1 MRSSDTM
8 NRKKRNKKSVELAQS
23 IIDTYQPESV
33 EDMQNALKDIFG
45 PMFEAMLQGE
55 LNHHLGYESHEKAE
69 KPTDNRRNGY
79 GKKHLKTSMG
89 EVLIQ
94 TPRDRDGSFEPT
106 LIPKRKRDL
115 SEIEGKIL
123 AMYARGMS
131 QRDISNTIEDIYG
144 FSVSHEMVS
153 DITDSVLQE
162 LEEWQNRPLKKCY
175 AFLFVDCMYVTIREN
190 YEARDMAV
198 YTILGVDLAGNKA
211 ILGVWLNQTESK
223 NQWMKIFDELK
234 TRGVEDIFFLSMDGV
249 SGLEA
254 GAKAIFPKVTVQRCI
269 VHLVR
274 NSLKYVPSK
283 DYKDFC
289 RDLKKFYSAPS
300 LKACKASFES
310 FKQRW
315 SNYPGAIAVWE
326 RNFAHVEQLFD
337 FGSAIRKVMYTTNAI
352 ESIHASFR
360 KVTKKG
366 AFPNENALLKLLYL
380 RVSELE
386 RKWVTGHIRDWP
398 LVLNQLMINES
409 YSKRIEKYSV
419 YL

>member
-1 MRSSDTM
+1 
-8 NRKKRNKKSVELAQS
+8 
-23 IIDTYQPESV
+23 
-33 EDMQNALKDIFG
+33 MQNALKDIFG

-55 LNHHLGYESHEKAE
+55 LNHHLGYEAHEKAE
-69 KPTDNRRNGY
+69 KPTNNRRNGY
-79 GKKHLKTSMG
+79 GQKQLKTSMG
-89 EVLIQ
+89 EVPIQ

-106 LIPKRKRDL
+106 LIPKRKKDI

-131 QRDISNTIEDIYG
+131 QRDISDTIEDIYG

-153 DITDSVLQE
+153 DITDAVLQE

-190 YEARDMAV
+190 YEAREMAV
-198 YTILGVDLAGNKA
+198 YTILGIDLAGNKE
-211 ILGVWLNQTESK
+211 ILGLWLNQTESK

-249 SGLEA
+249 SGLES
-254 GAKAIFPKVTVQRCI
+254 GAKAIFPEVTVQRCI

-289 RDLKKFYSAPS
+289 RDLKKFYGAPS

-386 RKWVTGHIRDWP
+386 CKWATGHIRDWP
-398 LVLNQLMINES
+398 LVLNQLMMNES

>member
-1 MRSSDTM
+1 MT
-8 NRKKRNKKSVELAQS
+8 RKKRDKKSVELAQS

-45 PMFEAMLQGE
+45 PMFETLLQGE
-55 LNHHLGYESHEKAE
+55 LNHHLGYDPHEKAE
-69 KPTDNRRNGY
+69 KPTANRRNGY
-79 GKKHLKTSMG
+79 GQKQLKTSMG
-89 EVLIQ
+89 EVPIQ
-94 TPRDRDGSFEPT
+94 TPRDRDGSFEPP
-106 LIPKRKRDL
+106 LIPKRKKDI

-131 QRDISNTIEDIYG
+131 QRDISDTIEDIYG

-153 DITDSVLQE
+153 DITDAVIQE

-190 YEARDMAV
+190 YEAHEMAV
-198 YTILGVDLAGNKA
+198 YTILGIDLAGNKE
-211 ILGVWLNQTESK
+211 ILGLWLSQTESK

-249 SGLEA
+249 SGLES
-254 GAKAIFPKVTVQRCI
+254 GAKAIFPEVTVQRCL

-283 DYKDFC
+283 DYKNFC
-289 RDLKKFYSAPS
+289 RDLKKFYGAPS
-300 LKACKASFES
+300 LKACKASFDA

-337 FGSAIRKVMYTTNAI
+337 FGRTIRKIIYTTNAI

-386 RKWVTGHIRDWP
+386 RKWATGYIRDWP
-398 LVLNQLMINES
+398 LVLNQLMMNES

>member
-1 MRSSDTM
+1 MT
-8 NRKKRNKKSVELAQS
+8 RKKRDKKSVELAQS

-55 LNHHLGYESHEKAE
+55 LNHHLGYKAHEKAE

-79 GKKHLKTSMG
+79 GQKQLKTSMG
-89 EVLIQ
+89 EVPIQ

-106 LIPKRKRDL
+106 LIPKRKKDI

-131 QRDISNTIEDIYG
+131 QRDISDTIEDIYG

-153 DITDSVLQE
+153 DITDAVLQE
-162 LEEWQNRPLKKCY
+162 LEEWQKRPLKKCY

-190 YEARDMAV
+190 YEAREMAV
-198 YTILGVDLAGNKA
+198 YTILGIDLAGNKE
-211 ILGVWLNQTESK
+211 ILGLWLSQTESK

-234 TRGVEDIFFLSMDGV
+234 TRGLEDIFFLSMDGV

-254 GAKAIFPKVTVQRCI
+254 GAKAIFSEVTVQRCM

-289 RDLKKFYSAPS
+289 RDLKKFYGAPS
-300 LKACKASFES
+300 LKACKASFEA

-337 FGSAIRKVMYTTNAI
+337 FGSSIRKIMYTTNAI

-366 AFPNENALLKLLYL
+366 AFPNEHALLKLLYL

-386 RKWVTGHIRDWP
+386 RKWANGHIRDWP
-398 LVLNQLMINES
+398 LVLNQLMMNEA

>member
-1 MRSSDTM
+1 MT
-8 NRKKRNKKSVELAQS
+8 RKKRDKKSVELAQS

-55 LNHHLGYESHEKAE
+55 LNHHLGYEAHEKSE

-79 GKKHLKTSMG
+79 GQKQLKTSMG
-89 EVLIQ
+89 EVPIQ

-106 LIPKRKRDL
+106 LIPKRKKDI
-115 SEIEGKIL
+115 SEIEAKIL

-131 QRDISNTIEDIYG
+131 QRDISDTIEDIYG

-153 DITDSVLQE
+153 DITDAVLQE

-175 AFLFVDCMYVTIREN
+175 TFLFVDCMYVTIREN
-190 YEARDMAV
+190 YEAREMAV
-198 YTILGVDLAGNKA
+198 YTILGIDLAGNKE
-211 ILGVWLNQTESK
+211 ILGLWLSQTESK

-249 SGLEA
+249 SGLES
-254 GAKAIFPKVTVQRCI
+254 GAKAIFPEVTVQRCM

-283 DYKDFC
+283 GYKDFC
-289 RDLKKFYSAPS
+289 RDLKKFYGAPS
-300 LKACKASFES
+300 LKACKASFEA

-386 RKWVTGHIRDWP
+386 RKWATGHIRDWS
-398 LVLNQLMINES
+398 LVLNQLMMNET

>member
-1 MRSSDTM
+1 MT
-8 NRKKRNKKSVELAQS
+8 RKKRAKKSVELAQS

-33 EDMQNALKDIFG
+33 EDMQNALKDLFG

-55 LNHHLGYESHEKAE
+55 LNNHLGYEAHKKTE

-79 GKKHLKTSMG
+79 GQKQLKTSMG
-89 EVLIQ
+89 EVSIQ

-106 LIPKRKRDL
+106 LIPKRKKDI

-131 QRDISNTIEDIYG
+131 QRDISETIEEIYG

-153 DITDSVLQE
+153 DITDAVLQE

-190 YEARDMAV
+190 YEAREMAV
-198 YTILGVDLAGNKA
+198 YTILGIDLAGNKE
-211 ILGVWLNQTESK
+211 ILGLWLSQTESK

-254 GAKAIFPKVTVQRCI
+254 GAKAIFPEVTVQRCM

-289 RDLKKFYSAPS
+289 RDLKKFYGAPS
-300 LKACKASFES
+300 LKACKASFEA

-337 FGSAIRKVMYTTNAI
+337 FGSSIRKIMYTTNAI

-386 RKWVTGHIRDWP
+386 RKWTTGHIRDWP
-398 LVLNQLMINES
+398 LVLNQLMMNEA

>member
-1 MRSSDTM
+1 MVE
-8 NRKKRNKKSVELAQS
+8 KKRNKKSIELAQS
-23 IIDTYQPESV
+23 IIDTYQPESI

-45 PMFEAMLQGE
+45 PMLEAMLQGE
-55 LNHHLGYESHEKAE
+55 LNHHLGYEAHEKVE
-69 KPTDNRRNGY
+69 KSTDNRRNGY

-94 TPRDRDGSFEPT
+94 TPRDRNGSFEPT
-106 LIPKRKRDL
+106 LIPKRKRDI
-115 SEIEGKIL
+115 SEIESKIL

-131 QRDISNTIEDIYG
+131 QRDISDTIEDIYG

-190 YEARDMAV
+190 YEAREMAV

-249 SGLEA
+249 TGLES
-254 GAKAIFPKVTVQRCI
+254 GAKAIFPEVTVQRCI

-283 DYKDFC
+283 DYKEFC
-289 RDLKKFYSAPS
+289 RDLKKFYGAPS
-300 LKACKASFES
+300 LKGCKASFES

-326 RNFAHVEQLFD
+326 RNFTHVEQLFD
-337 FGSAIRKVMYTTNAI
+337 FGRSIRKVMYTTNAI

-380 RVSELE
+380 RISELE
-386 RKWVTGHIRDWP
+386 RKWVTSHIRDWP

>member
-1 MRSSDTM
+1 MI
-8 NRKKRNKKSVELAQS
+8 RKKRDKKSVELAQS

-55 LNHHLGYESHEKAE
+55 LNHHLGYEAHEKSE
-69 KPTDNRRNGY
+69 KPTENRRNGY
-79 GKKHLKTSMG
+79 GQKQLKTSMG
-89 EVLIQ
+89 EVPIQ

-106 LIPKRKRDL
+106 LIPKRKKDI

-131 QRDISNTIEDIYG
+131 QRDISDTIEDIYG

-153 DITDSVLQE
+153 DITDAVLQE

-175 AFLFVDCMYVTIREN
+175 AFLFVDCMYVTLREN
-190 YEARDMAV
+190 YEAREMAV
-198 YTILGVDLAGNKA
+198 YTILGIDLAGNKE
-211 ILGVWLNQTESK
+211 ILGLWLSQTESK

-254 GAKAIFPKVTVQRCI
+254 GAKAIFPEVTVQRCM

-274 NSLKYVPSK
+274 NSLKYIPSK

-289 RDLKKFYSAPS
+289 RDLKKFYGAPS

-326 RNFAHVEQLFD
+326 RNFAYVEQLFD
-337 FGSAIRKVMYTTNAI
+337 FGSAVRKVMYTTNAI

-386 RKWVTGHIRDWP
+386 RKWASGHIRNWP
-398 LVLNQLMINES
+398 LVLNQLMMNET
-409 YSKRIEKYSV
+409 YSKRIENPMC
-419 YL
+419 

>member
-1 MRSSDTM
+1 MT
-8 NRKKRNKKSVELAQS
+8 RKKQDKKSVELAQS

-55 LNHHLGYESHEKAE
+55 LNHHLGYEAHQKTE

-79 GKKHLKTSMG
+79 GQKQLKTSMG
-89 EVLIQ
+89 EVTIQ
-94 TPRDRDGSFEPT
+94 TPRDRDGSFDPT
-106 LIPKRKRDL
+106 LIPKRKKDI

-131 QRDISNTIEDIYG
+131 QRDISDTIEDIYG

-153 DITDSVLQE
+153 EITDAVLQE

-175 AFLFVDCMYVTIREN
+175 AFVFVDCMYVTIREN
-190 YEARDMAV
+190 YEAREMAV
-198 YTILGVDLAGNKA
+198 YTILGIDLAGNKE
-211 ILGVWLNQTESK
+211 ILGLWLSQTESK

-234 TRGVEDIFFLSMDGV
+234 TRGIEDIFFLSMDGV
-249 SGLEA
+249 SGLES
-254 GAKAIFPKVTVQRCI
+254 GAKAIFPEATVQRCL

-289 RDLKKFYSAPS
+289 RDLKKFYGAPS
-300 LKACKASFES
+300 LKACKASFEA

-337 FGSAIRKVMYTTNAI
+337 FGGAIRKIMYTTNAI

-380 RVSELE
+380 RISELE
-386 RKWVTGHIRDWP
+386 RKWATGHIRDWA
-398 LVLNQLMINES
+398 LVLNQLMMNES
-409 YSKRIEKYSV
+409 YSKKIEKYSV

>member
-1 MRSSDTM
+1 MRSDYAMTRK
-8 NRKKRNKKSVELAQS
+8 NRDKKSVALAQS
-23 IIDTYQPESV
+23 IIDNYQPKSV

-55 LNHHLGYESHEKAE
+55 LNHHLGYEAHEKAD
-69 KPTDNRRNGY
+69 KTTDNRRNGY
-79 GKKHLKTSMG
+79 GQKQLKTTMG
-89 EVLIQ
+89 EVPIQ

-106 LIPKRKRDL
+106 LIPKRKKDI

-131 QRDISNTIEDIYG
+131 QRDISDTIEDIYG

-153 DITDSVLQE
+153 DITDAVLQE

-190 YEARDMAV
+190 YEAREMAV
-198 YTILGVDLAGNKA
+198 YTILGIDLAGNKE
-211 ILGVWLNQTESK
+211 ILGLWLNQTESK

-249 SGLEA
+249 SGLES
-254 GAKAIFPKVTVQRCI
+254 GTKAIFPEVTVQRCI

-289 RDLKKFYSAPS
+289 RDLKKFYGAPS
-300 LKACKASFES
+300 LKACKASFEA

-337 FGSAIRKVMYTTNAI
+337 FRSSIRKIMYTTNAI

-386 RKWVTGHIRDWP
+386 RKWTSGHIRNWP
-398 LVLNQLMINES
+398 LVLNQLMMNEA
-409 YSKRIEKYSV
+409 YSKRIEKYSA

>member
-1 MRSSDTM
+1 MI
-8 NRKKRNKKSVELAQS
+8 RKKRDKKSVELAQS

-55 LNHHLGYESHEKAE
+55 LNHYLGYEAHEKSE
-69 KPTDNRRNGY
+69 KPTENRRNGY
-79 GKKHLKTSMG
+79 GQKQLKTSMG
-89 EVLIQ
+89 EVPIQ

-106 LIPKRKRDL
+106 LIPKRKKDI

-131 QRDISNTIEDIYG
+131 QRDISDTIEDIYG

-153 DITDSVLQE
+153 DITDAVLQE

-175 AFLFVDCMYVTIREN
+175 AFLFVDCMYVTLREN
-190 YEARDMAV
+190 YEAREMAV
-198 YTILGVDLAGNKA
+198 YTILGIDLAGNKE
-211 ILGVWLNQTESK
+211 ILGLWLSQTESK

-254 GAKAIFPKVTVQRCI
+254 GAKAIFPEVTVQRCM

-274 NSLKYVPSK
+274 NSLKYIPSK

-289 RDLKKFYSAPS
+289 RDLKKFYGAPS

-326 RNFAHVEQLFD
+326 RNFAYVEQLFD
-337 FGSAIRKVMYTTNAI
+337 FGSAVRKVMYTTNAI

-386 RKWVTGHIRDWP
+386 RKWASGHIRNWP
-398 LVLNQLMINES
+398 LVLNQLMMNET
-409 YSKRIEKYSV
+409 YSKRIEKYSI

>member
-1 MRSSDTM
+1 MT
-8 NRKKRNKKSVELAQS
+8 RKKRDKKSVELAQS

-33 EDMQNALKDIFG
+33 EDMRNALKDIFG

-55 LNHHLGYESHEKAE
+55 LNHHLGYEAHEKAE
-69 KPTDNRRNGY
+69 KPNDNRRNGY
-79 GKKHLKTSMG
+79 GHKQLKTSMG
-89 EVLIQ
+89 EITIQ

-106 LIPKRKRDL
+106 LIPKRKKDI

-131 QRDISNTIEDIYG
+131 QRDISDTIEDIYG

-153 DITDSVLQE
+153 DITDAVLQE

-175 AFLFVDCMYVTIREN
+175 AFVFVDCMYVTIREN
-190 YEARDMAV
+190 YEAREMAV
-198 YTILGVDLAGNKA
+198 YTILGIDLAGNKE
-211 ILGVWLNQTESK
+211 ILGLWLSQTESK

-249 SGLEA
+249 SGLES
-254 GAKAIFPKVTVQRCI
+254 GAKAIFPEVTVQRCM

-289 RDLKKFYSAPS
+289 RDLKKFYGAPS
-300 LKACKASFES
+300 LKVCKASFEA

-337 FGSAIRKVMYTTNAI
+337 FGGAIRKIMYTTNAI

-386 RKWVTGHIRDWP
+386 RKWATGHVRDWA
-398 LVLNQLMINES
+398 LVLNQLMMNES
-409 YSKRIEKYSV
+409 YSKKIEKYSV